1 MIDPKIRE
9 QVHTYLHAHK
19 AEILSDLETLVRIPS
34 VRGESLPEMP
44 YGKACAD
51 ALSAFAALCGRENIP
66 VSIAETKDYLTAGY
80 GQGETTLGLFSHLD
94 VVGVGEDWDVTA
106 PFAPREKDGFLF
118 GRGVSDDKSGAVIS
132 LYILKML
139 KELSVPMHSA
149 VRVV

>member
-1 MIDPKIRE
+1 MIAPKIRE

-66 VSIAETKDYLTAGY
+66 VSAAETAESVGFPAEKNWKY
-80 GQGETTLGLFSHLD
+80 GFPLHFSRSINSLLNIF
-94 VVGVGEDWDVTA
+94 GEDAAKVKGGRKALPVT
-106 PFAPREKDGFLF
+106 PQSEKKMEM
-118 GRGVSDDKSGAVIS
+118 GRG
-132 LYILKML
+132 L
-139 KELSVPMHSA
+139 
-149 VRVV
+149 